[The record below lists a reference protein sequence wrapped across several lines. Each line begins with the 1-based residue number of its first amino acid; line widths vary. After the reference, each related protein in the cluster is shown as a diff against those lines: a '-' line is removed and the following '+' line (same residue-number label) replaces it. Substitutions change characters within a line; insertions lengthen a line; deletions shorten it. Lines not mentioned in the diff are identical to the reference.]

1 MKKTFMLTFGL
12 VLLLAATGYAQKF
25 GYCNSAEVLTQIPEV
40 KAADSD
46 LQAFQAQLTKRGQD
60 MVKALQEKAAELKR
74 KEEQGTISP
83 KELEAQS
90 AKLKED
96 EAKIGAY
103 EQEMMNKL
111 SQKREELFKPIFD
124 RFNKAMD
131 DVAKENG
138 FSMVFDKNTQV
149 VLFADESLDV
159 TKLLKT
165 KMGIAN

>member
-1 MKKTFMLTFGL
+1 MLTFGL

-90 AKLKED
+90 AKLKEE